1 MNCHYY
7 TPAKKIS
14 LPSEKQIV
22 LVGGCFD
29 ILHFGHIQFLQRAK
43 ESGNYL
49 IVALEPDETITLYKK
64 RSPTHTQKERAH
76 NLLALRYVDCII
88 ELPILHG
95 FDDYL
100 QLVRDINPH
109 VIAVTNGDPQISN
122 KQKQADAIQ
131 AKLIIV
137 TERIEPF
144 SSSAIQPFL

>member
-1 MNCHYY
+1 M
-7 TPAKKIS
+7 
-14 LPSEKQIV
+14 
-22 LVGGCFD
+22 
-29 ILHFGHIQFLQRAK
+29 
-43 ESGNYL
+43 
-49 IVALEPDETITLYKK
+49 
-64 RSPTHTQKERAH
+64 
-76 NLLALRYVDCII
+76 I
-88 ELPILHG
+88 ELPIVHG

-131 AKLIIV
+131 AQLIIV